1 MITETKYGEITKG
14 PFPPSTLADSPPSL
28 GLLFPGHKDEKMVN
42 YYCKL
47 TSKDYKASE
56 HLKRNN
62 PDKVL
67 RFIEDYARNE
77 TMPQPASKPL
87 DLGKEIEIGR
97 NIYVWIHRSD
107 RLSKKT
113 EMYARF
119 YEFKGVDEEQG
130 EYQLLRFIKDD
141 CR

>member
-1 MITETKYGEITKG
+1 MAKSPRTLFLLRPLLIL
-14 PFPPSTLADSPPSL
+14 PPSA

-47 TSKDYKASE
+47 TSKDYKAFE

-67 RFIEDYARNE
+67 RFVEDYASNE
-77 TMPQPASKPL
+77 AMPQPASKPL
-87 DLGKEIEIGR
+87 ELGKEIMIGR
-97 NIYVWIHRSD
+97 NIYVWVHRSE
-107 RLSKKT
+107 RLTKEA
-113 EMYARF
+113 EMYDRF

-130 EYQLLRFIKDD
+130 EYQLLKFKKDES
-141 CR
+141 R